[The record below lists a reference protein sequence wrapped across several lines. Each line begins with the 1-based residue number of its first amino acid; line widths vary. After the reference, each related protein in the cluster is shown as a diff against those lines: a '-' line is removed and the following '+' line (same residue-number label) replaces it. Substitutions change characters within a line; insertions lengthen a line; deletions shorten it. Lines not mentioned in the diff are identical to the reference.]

1 MKKKRISVIRIQL
14 LYNHFNKTFNQSIN
28 QSINQFNQSISSI
41 KWKEQ
46 RTRNEKGM
54 ELRNEDGMAED
65 LLHNHFSLN

>member
-1 MKKKRISVIRIQL
+1 MEKEVSVISIQL

-28 QSINQFNQSISSI
+28 SIR
-41 KWKEQ
+41 WKEL

-54 ELRNEDGMAED
+54 ELRNEDGMAEE